1 MPLITWSDGER
12 HGILVASWRCL
23 ESGLGMWNDVRLT
36 EHRLQIR
43 PSDIE
48 LHNWWLNYFQLL
60 DVWSKF
66 HRFVIVLYYTDSCA
80 WKRNILFMARRL
92 VGSWKP
98 ILQHVPC
105 RISCILPERTWQQ
118 TSHMAGGH
126 VPPTGPG
133 HPLCQRL
140 AAVQRNRWLAKAGW
154 QMMAQAFNWPG
165 PVGGSASLSQ
175 KCGLQTRLLE
185 NSDLQE
191 FLRSA
196 HWRWQLVHKNSLNRR
211 GS

>member
-165 PVGGSASLSQ
+165 HVGGREVRTADTSA
-175 KCGLQTRLLE
+175 CG
-185 NSDLQE
+185 
-191 FLRSA
+191 
-196 HWRWQLVHKNSLNRR
+196 R
-211 GS
+211 GSARTLEICILTQAACWRKFEEAHCADPSE